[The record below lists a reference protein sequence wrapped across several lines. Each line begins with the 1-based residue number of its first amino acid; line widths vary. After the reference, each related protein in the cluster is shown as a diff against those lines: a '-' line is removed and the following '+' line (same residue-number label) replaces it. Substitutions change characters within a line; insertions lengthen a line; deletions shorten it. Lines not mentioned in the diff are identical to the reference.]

1 MIRFPILSNIIIE
14 AVKVV
19 NPKLQVLNP
28 KIILI
33 IYDAQNDK
41 TTNDNDTE
49 VIINNNPIS
58 ATINLLIFFI
68 VIN

>member
-41 TTNDNDTE
+41 TPNDNDTE